1 MNSLEGKVSDAFL
14 KEFNLP
20 KEFISHEAIANAY
33 YTYEKCESMA
43 KLIKD
48 RVNFDPKIAIIC
60 GSGLGDIGNLV
71 ENAVSIPYTEIPEF
85 PRSTVLGHLGN
96 LIFGN
101 LSGLPVVCMQGRF
114 HPFEGYSMSLCTL
127 PIKIF
132 KLLGCKMV
140 ILTNAAGGLNRV
152 LNVGDVML
160 IKDHM
165 SFPLLSLKNPLI
177 GVNDE
182 RFGPRFVP
190 INKLYT
196 KSLRELFKV
205 CSHELNIPI
214 HEGVYGT
221 IGGPS
226 YETIADSRFCLT
238 AGMDCVGMS
247 TSHEAIVAAYCG
259 LKVLACSI
267 ITDKAPTDY
276 EDEEPDHKE
285 IVKVAAAKAKDIEK
299 LICCFLSKI
308 KEDLSLIE

>member
-1 MNSLEGKVSDAFL
+1 M
-14 KEFNLP
+14 
-20 KEFISHEAIANAY
+20 
-33 YTYEKCESMA
+33 
-43 KLIKD
+43 
-48 RVNFDPKIAIIC
+48 
-60 GSGLGDIGNLV
+60 
-71 ENAVSIPYTEIPEF
+71 
-85 PRSTVLGHLGN
+85 GHQGN

-114 HPFEGYSMSLCTL
+114 HPFEGYSMALCTL

-152 LNVGDVML
+152 LNVGDIML

-165 SFPLLSLKNPLI
+165 SFPLLGLKNPLI

-196 KSLRELFKV
+196 SSLRDLFKE
-205 CSHELNIPI
+205 CSKELQFSI

-226 YETIADSRFCLT
+226 YETIADCRFCLT

-267 ITDKAPTDY
+267 ITDKAPIEYD
-276 EDEEPDHKE
+276 DEEPDHKE
-285 IVKVAAAKAKDIEK
+285 IVKVAASKAKDIEK
-299 LICCFLSKI
+299 LICAFLSKL
-308 KEDLSLIE
+308 KDKMSLIE